1 MISAGSKAPANSLS
15 HRTFWSLKQKQNH
28 MQTVKLFLPFH
39 LPFHG
44 KGATELWL
52 VTRKV
57 LLKQNQ
63 YQLPSESD
71 AACKDINK
79 TKPHF
84 RAIAASRGP
93 YGGAV
98 RAEIKLVS
106 SAVPVLQGL
115 PVAPAWGIQLA
126 NTLAPSP
133 RACFSERPTHHSS
146 RRKAFVLLSLGK
158 TDLDA
163 GGAKKAWPGLI

>member
-1 MISAGSKAPANSLS
+1 M
-15 HRTFWSLKQKQNH
+15 
-28 MQTVKLFLPFH
+28 
-39 LPFHG
+39 
-44 KGATELWL
+44 
-52 VTRKV
+52 

-71 AACKDINK
+71 AARKKDINK
-79 TKPHF
+79 TKPHLK
-84 RAIAASRGP
+84 AIAASRGP

-106 SAVPVLQGL
+106 SSVSLLQGL

-146 RRKAFVLLSLGK
+146 RRKGFVLPSLGK

>member
-15 HRTFWSLKQKQNH
+15 HKTFWSLKQKQNH
-28 MQTVKLFLPFH
+28 MQTVKLFLPFR

-71 AACKDINK
+71 AALNKDRNK
-79 TKPHF
+79 TKPHL
-84 RAIAASRGP
+84 RAIAASGGP
-93 YGGAV
+93 TVG
-98 RAEIKLVS
+98 
-106 SAVPVLQGL
+106 Q
-115 PVAPAWGIQLA
+115 
-126 NTLAPSP
+126 
-133 RACFSERPTHHSS
+133 
-146 RRKAFVLLSLGK
+146 
-158 TDLDA
+158 
-163 GGAKKAWPGLI
+163 